1 MKRSIEKI
9 GYSRKLQGTIGLC
22 VALAASGVAAGDRQP
37 SSYDLALAERQAAL
51 QSTVENRADVIANL
65 AARRFSWFIA
75 VIGCTGASECKAI
88 GSAAV
93 RVHMAG
99 GRVHPSG

>member
-65 AARRFSWFIA
+65 FNTWQRDAFQGSSQLL
-75 VIGCTGASECKAI
+75 GALEQA
-88 GSAAV
+88 SAK
-93 RVHMAG
+93 
-99 GRVHPSG
+99 